1 MENFARNHELAFCAL
16 WLLVWMVALAAAL
29 WPFSWQRLGDRFPF
43 ILSIAN
49 LALEMA
55 VMDLPKAFRGTFE
68 VFLGHSIYEMRFTKS
83 GNIETGW
90 QWINRWEG
98 HVGSLFF
105 WGIVLGG
112 IWGLINLIRGRARI
126 TSGLAV
132 AVAVL
137 ISVYLNFFLSAL

>member
-1 MENFARNHELAFCAL
+1 MDFERNHVMALCAL
-16 WLLVWMVALAAAL
+16 SLLVWVGVSAAAL
-29 WPFSWQRLGDRFPF
+29 WPFSWQRFRDRFPF

-49 LALEMA
+49 LALELA

-105 WGIVLGG
+105 WGIILGG
-112 IWGLINLIRGRARI
+112 AGGLINLFVGRARV
-126 TSGLAV
+126 TSGFALA
-132 AVAVL
+132 AAVL
-137 ISVYLNFFLSAL
+137 FVVYRSFFLSAL